1 MGGTCQKQINIPE
14 QENNKSKQPQIY
26 IKGPPKLC
34 KPSPIKILQFQADE
48 VAIEKELCISLPK
61 LLSQEK
67 EFAIT
72 EQEMPIQNVKNSLE
86 EELLFRQESDQLEQQ
101 NNSKEE
107 GNSQK
112 NEVKGSSNYISKHKS
127 ILKNK
132 MNNGSNPQSPKNQMK
147 DSQNFGSQR
156 SIKKVTFDKKQK
168 VVYSSFRKIK
178 T

>member
-1 MGGTCQKQINIPE
+1 MGGMCQKQINIPE
-14 QENNKSKQPQIY
+14 QENNIQKQPKIY

-34 KPSPIKILQFQADE
+34 KPSPIKILQLQTDDAT
-48 VAIEKELCISLPK
+48 IEKELCISIPK
-61 LLSQEK
+61 LLTQEK
-67 EFAIT
+67 EFAFT
-72 EQEMPIQNVKNSLE
+72 EQEMPIKNVKNSLE

-107 GNSQK
+107 ANSQK
-112 NEVKGSSNYISKHKS
+112 NEVKGSSKDMSKHKS

-132 MNNGSNPQSPKNQMK
+132 IYNGSNPQSPKNQLK
-147 DSQNFGSQR
+147 DSQTFGSQR